1 MPAARRACRSLQG
14 RKLVTARC
22 LPQFE
27 RPFDLGQRWV
37 GGQLEEPDAKLRRV
51 AFQHITN
58 TSGRNFATSHRARLV
73 RVAMCVKKPCPT
85 CGKAGL
91 SRFTWAG

>member
-1 MPAARRACRSLQG
+1 MPAARRACRWLQG
-14 RKLVTARC
+14 RKLVTARTC
-22 LPQFE
+22 LIRTTIRFGPA
-27 RPFDLGQRWV
+27 LGRWATRRA
-37 GGQLEEPDAKLRRV
+37 GRKTASCSLPTYNKYHQTKL
-51 AFQHITN
+51 
-58 TSGRNFATSHRARLV
+58 ATSHRARLV